1 MRKVNSYSVPEG
13 DYVEEHEMGREYRT
27 LGGEEKDIQD
37 IWVENLKVWNC
48 MDKLGVDGKFIIQLI
63 KKTIL
68 EDLDWVHLAHDIDN
82 DQGCLCRGNVLS
94 VL

>member
-1 MRKVNSYSVPEG
+1 
-13 DYVEEHEMGREYRT
+13 
-27 LGGEEKDIQD
+27 
-37 IWVENLKVWNC
+37 